1 MARIRYIKPGFF
13 TNEQL
18 GRLKPV
24 ARLLFIGLWCV
35 ADREGRLEDRPE
47 RLKVE
52 LLPFDR
58 GSRAE
63 ELLAGLAEAGLIQR
77 YEVAGQHYI
86 QVVNFSK
93 HQHPHVKEGAS
104 QIPEPPVYESHIRQA
119 QGKHDASS
127 GQALDKNAGERGEGR
142 GSPPNGERA
151 TEEGAAASDP
161 VLSLLSKAYENGLG
175 NLSVGVEDELRDWSE
190 RIPANGRGEKCIE
203 YAFREAVAQ
212 NHRSWSYVAAILTR
226 LESEGWPAE
235 PETVAPPSKA
245 EADWLERRYQR
256 GKA

>member
-18 GRLKPV
+18 GRLKPI

-63 ELLAGLAEAGLIQR
+63 ELLISLAEAGLIQR

-86 QVVNFSK
+86 QVANFSK
-93 HQHPHVKEGAS
+93 HQHPHVKEGPS
-104 QIPEPPVYESHIRQA
+104 QIPEPPLHESSTRLA
-119 QGKHDASS
+119 LGKHDTRTKLAEEK
-127 GQALDKNAGERGEGR
+127 LDKNAGERGGR
-142 GSPPNGERA
+142 GGAPLPLMGNGQRR
-151 TEEGAAASDP
+151 
-161 VLSLLSKAYENGLG
+161 LLLLLLLS
-175 NLSVGVEDELRDWSE
+175 
-190 RIPANGRGEKCIE
+190 
-203 YAFREAVAQ
+203 
-212 NHRSWSYVAAILTR
+212 
-226 LESEGWPAE
+226 
-235 PETVAPPSKA
+235 
-245 EADWLERRYQR
+245 
-256 GKA
+256 